1 MIRKSRRNT
10 MALVTATAAPPV
22 QRAAVRSIS
31 SAKSAAPAK
40 SAIPANPGLK
50 LTVRGRRVV
59 ALLALLPIVIAFVLI
74 GTRAAQADAA
84 GPSTAIIK
92 VEAGQSLWDV
102 AVAVA
107 PNEDPRST
115 IWIIKEL
122 NGLATSEVQAGQ
134 GLIVPVN

>member
-1 MIRKSRRNT
+1 
-10 MALVTATAAPPV
+10 MALVTATAALPV
-22 QRAAVRSIS
+22 QRAAVRSIT
-31 SAKSAAPAK
+31 SAKSARPAQ
-40 SAIPANPGLK
+40 SGVK

-59 ALLALLPIVIAFVLI
+59 ALLALLPIFVAFLLI
-74 GTRAAQADAA
+74 GTRAAQADAT
-84 GPSTAIIK
+84 GPTTAVVK

-115 IWIIKEL
+115 IWTIKAL
-122 NGLATSEVQAGQ
+122 NGLETSEVQAGQ